1 MSTDIDWVALS
12 HLPTVSLDG
21 ASLDRLEL
29 QLGGVPQAVR
39 LTLPGDVAAA
49 AAEAGGLQL
58 TDPEGAPIAVLHRL
72 SATPVGTSAV
82 TLLIEPGAAAP
93 LRPPAHGVFRG
104 LRRPAREVAGTG
116 PHDAVVLRGLPTLTN
131 VTLARRHFGA
141 DAGKAVDSGTAAGTG
156 TGTAAGTGMLVALV
170 GTGTPVGVDAA
181 GLLRSSRALAAEL
194 GVEVLA
200 VPLPT
205 VPDENP
211 ATWETDARRVLSAY
225 GIDDPL
231 LLAPTRDAG
240 VDDLPDHA
248 ARELRRLQP
257 GPRQCGALVLFT
269 GLSGS
274 GKSTVARG
282 LVDAL
287 EELGTRAVTLLDGD
301 DVRRMLSAGLGFSRE
316 DRDLNVRRIG
326 YVGSL
331 VARHGGIAVCA
342 PIAPYDETRAAVRA
356 MAEAVGEFV
365 LVHVAT
371 PLEVCEARDR
381 KGLYAKARAGL
392 IPQFTGI
399 SDRYEPPSDAD
410 VVVDTDQLS
419 ADDAVTAVVA
429 ELRRRGLVWSAD
441 A

>member
-1 MSTDIDWVALS
+1 VSTDIDWVALQ

-39 LTLPGDVAAA
+39 LTLPSDVAAA
-49 AAEAGGLQL
+49 AAQAGGLQL
-58 TDPEGAPIAVLHRL
+58 TDAEGAPIALVHAL
-72 SATPVGTSAV
+72 STTPQGTSTV

-116 PHDAVVLRGLPTLTN
+116 PYDAVVLRGLPTLTD
-131 VTLARRHFGA
+131 VALAQRHLGA
-141 DAGKAVDSGTAAGTG
+141 DAGKA
-156 TGTAAGTGMLVALV
+156 AGTGMVVALV

-181 GLLRSSRALAAEL
+181 GLLRAARALAAEL
-194 GVEVLA
+194 GVEMLA
-200 VPLPT
+200 VPVPT
-205 VPDENP
+205 MPDEDP
-211 ATWETDARRVLSAY
+211 ANWEADARLVLAAY

-231 LLAPTRDAG
+231 LLAPIRDAG
-240 VDDLPDHA
+240 VDELPDYA

-257 GPRQCGALVLFT
+257 GPRQRGAVVLFT

-342 PIAPYDETRAAVRA
+342 PIAPYDETRVAVRA

-365 LVHVAT
+365 LVYVAT
-371 PLEVCEARDR
+371 PLEVCETRDR

-399 SDRYEPPSDAD
+399 SDPYEPPSDAD
-410 VVVDTDQLS
+410 VAVDTDQRS
-419 ADDAVTAVVA
+419 ADDAVSAVVA
-429 ELRRRGLVWSAD
+429 ELRRRGLIWSAD